1 MKSIKNQ
8 LRQIRLAVFDF
19 DGVMT
24 DDTVYI
30 DQFGHEMVRVSRADG
45 LAVNIL
51 KNRGL
56 SLLILSTEANQVVE
70 KRAEKLK
77 IPVLHGIA
85 DKATALKQYAIDN
98 GIDLQQTLYVGNDL
112 NDIEV
117 MKIVGVSVSPSNA
130 NKAVRK
136 ISKIKLKTPGGH
148 GAIRELADLW

>member
-1 MKSIKNQ
+1 MKNIKKR
-8 LRQIRLAVFDF
+8 LKQIKLAVFDF

-24 DDTVYI
+24 DDTIYL
-30 DQFGHEMVRVSRADG
+30 DQLGHEMVRVSRADG

-56 SLLILSTEANQVVE
+56 SLLILSTETNQVVE

-85 DKATALKQYAIDN
+85 DKATALKQYAFDN

-136 ISKIKLKTPGGH
+136 ISTIKLKTPGGY
-148 GAIRELADLW
+148 GAIRELADFW

>member
-1 MKSIKNQ
+1 MKGIKNQ
-8 LRQIRLAVFDF
+8 LKQIKLAVFDF

-51 KNRGL
+51 RNRGL
-56 SLLILSTEANQVVE
+56 SLLILSTEVNQVVE
-70 KRAEKLK
+70 KRAEKLN

-85 DKATALKQYAIDN
+85 DKAAALKQYAIDN
-98 GIDLQQTLYVGNDL
+98 RIDLQQILYVGNDL
-112 NDIEV
+112 NEIEV
-117 MKIVGVSVSPSNA
+117 MKIVGISVSPSNA
-130 NKAVRK
+130 NRAVRK
-136 ISKIKLKTPGGH
+136 ISKIKLKTSGGH